1 MCLSGPLRKGK
12 ISCFIYYSLNKSS
25 HCSVPQR
32 RNLHFIC
39 ILHTLPFPQPSQR
52 IIQTKTSLV
61 ESNYDRL
68 LITKLFQWKPTN
80 WQTYRVNVQPSK
92 LCEGLLCD
100 KDIQWDTNKPVAMFH
115 HPFCNGINHLY
126 TT

>member
-12 ISCFIYYSLNKSS
+12 ISCFISYSLNKSS
-25 HCSVPQR
+25 HCSVPQS
-32 RNLHFIC
+32 RNLDFIC
-39 ILHTLPFPQPSQR
+39 ILHTLPFPQPSRR

-61 ESNYDRL
+61 ESNYSRL

-80 WQTYRVNVQPSK
+80 RQTCRVNVQPSK
-92 LCEGLLCD
+92 VCEGLRCD

-115 HPFCNGINHLY
+115 HPFCNGIHHLY